1 MKFPFDLSD
10 DKEFDVL
17 GFGTNAVD
25 YLITVPEY
33 PAFNS
38 KIEIDYYTE
47 AAGGEI
53 ASTMAGLKRLGM
65 KTAYAGRFGSDRA
78 GEIGLASLVDEGVD
92 ISFSETIDGAKTQIA
107 FIMIDAASGERTI
120 LWQRDK
126 LLAYDERDAPV
137 DATTRCRV
145 LHMTPHDTQA
155 CIRMAAEAKANGA
168 IVSVDID
175 NVFEG
180 IKDLLPLV
188 DICIASAEFSHK
200 LLGTTDLEQGLREL
214 NSRFGCAVTGAT
226 VGDRGSVVLCD
237 GRLIETP
244 AFAVP
249 GGCIDTTGAGDAFRT
264 GLLYGLLSGE
274 PVEESCRMANA
285 VAALKCRGAGARC
298 ALPTETQL
306 QTLLKKV

>member
-1 MKFPFDLSD
+1 MQFPFNLSN
-10 DKEFDVL
+10 DKDFDVV

-33 PAFNS
+33 PAFKS
-38 KIEIDYYTE
+38 KVELDQYTE

-53 ASTMAGLKRLGM
+53 ASTMAGLQRLGM

-78 GEIGLASLVDEGVD
+78 GEIGLESLVDEGVD
-92 ISFSETIDGAKTQIA
+92 ISFAETVNGTRTQIA
-107 FIMIDAASGERTI
+107 FIIIDAASGERTI

-126 LLAYDERDAPV
+126 LLAYDTIDAPV
-137 DATTRCRV
+137 DAAARCKV

-175 NVFEG
+175 NVFDG
-180 IKDLLPLV
+180 VDDLLPLV

-200 LLGTTDLEQGLREL
+200 LLGTTDLKQGLREL

-226 VGDRGSVVLCD
+226 VGDHGSVVLCD
-237 GRLIETP
+237 GQLIETP

-249 GGCIDTTGAGDAFRT
+249 GGCTDTTGAGDAFRT
-264 GLLYGLLSGE
+264 GLLYGLLTGE
-274 PVEESCRMANA
+274 PIDESCRMANA
-285 VAALKCRGAGARC
+285 VAALKCRGLGARF
-298 ALPTETQL
+298 ALPTQIEL
-306 QTLLKKV
+306 KTLLKKV

>member
-1 MKFPFDLSD
+1 MQFPFNLSN
-10 DKEFDVL
+10 DKDFDVV

-33 PAFNS
+33 PAFKS
-38 KIEIDYYTE
+38 KVELDQYTE

-53 ASTMAGLKRLGM
+53 ASTMAGLQRLGM

-78 GEIGLASLVDEGVD
+78 GEIGLESLVDEGVD
-92 ISFSETIDGAKTQIA
+92 VSFAETVNDARTQIA

-126 LLAYDERDAPV
+126 LLAYDAIDAPV
-137 DATTRCRV
+137 DAAARCKV
-145 LHMTPHDTQA
+145 LHMTPHDTHA
-155 CIRMAAEAKANGA
+155 CVRMAAEAKANGA

-175 NVFEG
+175 NVFDGVE
-180 IKDLLPLV
+180 DLLPLV

-226 VGDRGSVVLCD
+226 VGDHGSVVLCD
-237 GRLIETP
+237 GQLIETP
-244 AFAVP
+244 ALGVP
-249 GGCIDTTGAGDAFRT
+249 GGCTDTTGAGDAFRT
-264 GLLYGLLSGE
+264 GLLYGLLTGE
-274 PVEESCRMANA
+274 PIDESCRMANA
-285 VAALKCRGAGARC
+285 VAALKCRGLGARS
-298 ALPTETQL
+298 ALPTQIEL
-306 QTLLKKV
+306 KTLLKKV